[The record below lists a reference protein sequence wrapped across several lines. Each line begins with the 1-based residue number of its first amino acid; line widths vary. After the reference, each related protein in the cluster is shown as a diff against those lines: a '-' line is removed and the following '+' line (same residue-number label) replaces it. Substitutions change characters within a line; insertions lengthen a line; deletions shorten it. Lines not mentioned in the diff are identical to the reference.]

1 MLGSVWRKSSWLD
14 VLALPLAVAVMRV
27 AWFYPLLAIATSP
40 AIAGASSVLV
50 PAWLLLAFAFGS
62 TVLAH
67 LASDT
72 PGGYG
77 IAILSGFAACLTM
90 LLVAYP
96 PVGMG
101 LGAWIAGLGRQVL
114 YWNQTLPAPVVLL
127 VSTALLWWRGM
138 ATRNMDH
145 SALTISFATGGVMM
159 IIALGLVRIFPP
171 VLSDGNIFVAVVVFL
186 MAGLATLALAGASQ
200 ALKRSERE
208 TGMPVRLSRH
218 WLLAVVAVIGAVLV
232 VGWLISLIVAPE
244 GVRQVLDWLRPV
256 WRLLGQIVYYILYP
270 FIYLIFL
277 LLGPLLDFFEGRA
290 RPPEEGEAVAEPTE
304 TLEPVER
311 AIREMPEALDF
322 SLRAVLL
329 VAAVLIF
336 VWLVVRTL
344 RRISPAKKPEIDE
357 SREGVWS
364 WGLMRDQ
371 LASLFRRAR
380 QAAPIPLF
388 WPFAGNLADPRLIIR
403 EAYRRLLT
411 LAVERGKPR
420 AQRETPYT
428 YLNKLG
434 ELAPENRQDLRTLT
448 DAYVAARYD
457 PAPPSAEQAQAATEA
472 LEKVRA
478 ALQPASPAE
487 NNGTK

>member
-1 MLGSVWRKSSWLD
+1 M
-14 VLALPLAVAVMRV
+14 
-27 AWFYPLLAIATSP
+27 
-40 AIAGASSVLV
+40 
-50 PAWLLLAFAFGS
+50 
-62 TVLAH
+62 
-67 LASDT
+67 
-72 PGGYG
+72 
-77 IAILSGFAACLTM
+77 
-90 LLVAYP
+90 
-96 PVGMG
+96 
-101 LGAWIAGLGRQVL
+101 
-114 YWNQTLPAPVVLL
+114 
-127 VSTALLWWRGM
+127 
-138 ATRNMDH
+138 
-145 SALTISFATGGVMM
+145 
-159 IIALGLVRIFPP
+159 
-171 VLSDGNIFVAVVVFL
+171 
-186 MAGLATLALAGASQ
+186 
-200 ALKRSERE
+200 
-208 TGMPVRLSRH
+208 
-218 WLLAVVAVIGAVLV
+218 
-232 VGWLISLIVAPE
+232 
-244 GVRQVLDWLRPV
+244 
-256 WRLLGQIVYYILYP
+256 
-270 FIYLIFL
+270 
-277 LLGPLLDFFEGRA
+277 LDFFEGRA